1 MNRKLFSKIFVLW
14 RKIHS
19 YHLSIFD
26 KKGAALVTSILF
38 ATVIAVGA
46 LVATQFTVQDIKLGE
61 RYTQTREAFYIA
73 EAGIQKAMNYLN
85 YDENGDSPGDA
96 GEGFTEVLTNFESDH
111 SAVFND
117 FEFGGGN
124 YTVTVKDN
132 DDNDDDKTT
141 DVDNTIIL
149 NSTGIKDGRSITI
162 EAVIQNGIYRNKHA
176 ITAGGDF
183 TIEGDPTVQGSLGS
197 IHSNADVVGVSTNV
211 EQGIFAAGEC
221 DQGCQSG
228 AISEEIPLAN
238 PGDFSDFASYI
249 LTDDGN
255 ITDPE
260 GSSINIQEN
269 ELENWSHV
277 STGSFTGWEL
287 EGCSGHGMFYSETSV
302 RLTGDVGKC
311 VTSEDD
317 LQESVDLL
325 EQYGT
330 AVEAAKHCDLSPST
344 IRGRA
349 TAGQLRGLRPG
360 DERGGQAV
368 IPDMSGAA
376 ITGSDSVVCDGL
388 PTKRQ
393 ETNCLRDV
401 LDDSPYAVA
410 KKQGR
415 QRGNYGC
422 GNSDRATHTGC
433 LRDILHQMGPGGP
446 GCDPGLAC
454 DPASGT
460 CCGQCDPGPAC
471 VADDPNAIPCCG
483 GPGGQMAGGQMGP
496 GGMRPQGDSGPCPP
510 PLDLTLVAE
519 GDIIISANADIL
531 NFKNPDHPEE
541 VQNLLFVAGGDV
553 DFGGSLTDAIDGIV
567 IAGEQVSMT
576 ANANL
581 SGYVIASDV
590 FEESSTVTE
599 SKILENFT
607 VTYNDLKNPF
617 LNDQTKILSWK
628 Q

>member
-96 GEGFTEVLTNFESDH
+96 GEGFTAVLTNFESDH

-311 VTSEDD
+311 VTSEDY

-349 TAGQLRGLRPG
+349 TAGQRRGLRPG
-360 DERGGQAV
+360 DERGGRGRSEFDQRRGGRSEF
-368 IPDMSGAA
+368 DQ
-376 ITGSDSVVCDGL
+376 
-388 PTKRQ
+388 RQ
-393 ETNCLRDV
+393 GNE
-401 LDDSPYAVA
+401 
-410 KKQGR
+410 
-415 QRGNYGC
+415 RGG
-422 GNSDRATHTGC
+422 
-433 LRDILHQMGPGGP
+433 QMGPGGP

-483 GPGGQMAGGQMGP
+483 GPGGQTVRGQVDP
-496 GGMRPQGDSGPCPP
+496 GGSAPRGIAGRDAE

-567 IAGEQVSMT
+567 VAGEQVSMT

>member
-311 VTSEDD
+311 VTSEDY

-360 DERGGQAV
+360 DERGGRGRSEFDQRRGGR
-368 IPDMSGAA
+368 SEFGQ
-376 ITGSDSVVCDGL
+376 
-388 PTKRQ
+388 RQ
-393 ETNCLRDV
+393 GNE
-401 LDDSPYAVA
+401 
-410 KKQGR
+410 
-415 QRGNYGC
+415 RGG
-422 GNSDRATHTGC
+422 
-433 LRDILHQMGPGGP
+433 QMGPGGP

-483 GPGGQMAGGQMGP
+483 GPGGQMAGGQMA
-496 GGMRPQGDSGPCPP
+496 GGQMDSGPCPP

>member
-1 MNRKLFSKIFVLW
+1 
-14 RKIHS
+14 
-19 YHLSIFD
+19 
-26 KKGAALVTSILF
+26 
-38 ATVIAVGA
+38 
-46 LVATQFTVQDIKLGE
+46 
-61 RYTQTREAFYIA
+61 
-73 EAGIQKAMNYLN
+73 
-85 YDENGDSPGDA
+85 
-96 GEGFTEVLTNFESDH
+96 
-111 SAVFND
+111 
-117 FEFGGGN
+117 
-124 YTVTVKDN
+124 
-132 DDNDDDKTT
+132 
-141 DVDNTIIL
+141 
-149 NSTGIKDGRSITI
+149 
-162 EAVIQNGIYRNKHA
+162 
-176 ITAGGDF
+176 
-183 TIEGDPTVQGSLGS
+183 
-197 IHSNADVVGVSTNV
+197 
-211 EQGIFAAGEC
+211 GIFAAGEC

-410 KKQGR
+410 KKEGQ

-454 DPASGT
+454 
-460 CCGQCDPGPAC
+460 
-471 VADDPNAIPCCG
+471 
-483 GPGGQMAGGQMGP
+483 
-496 GGMRPQGDSGPCPP
+496 
-510 PLDLTLVAE
+510 
-519 GDIIISANADIL
+519 
-531 NFKNPDHPEE
+531 
-541 VQNLLFVAGGDV
+541 
-553 DFGGSLTDAIDGIV
+553 
-567 IAGEQVSMT
+567 
-576 ANANL
+576 
-581 SGYVIASDV
+581 
-590 FEESSTVTE
+590 
-599 SKILENFT
+599 
-607 VTYNDLKNPF
+607 
-617 LNDQTKILSWK
+617 
-628 Q
+628 

>member
-38 ATVIAVGA
+38 ATVIALGA

-96 GEGFTEVLTNFESDH
+96 GEGFTAVLTNFESDH

-302 RLTGDVGKC
+302 RLTGDIGKC
-311 VTSEDD
+311 VTSEDY

-349 TAGQLRGLRPG
+349 TAGQRRGLRPG
-360 DERGGQAV
+360 DERGGRGRSEFDQRRGGR
-368 IPDMSGAA
+368 SEFGQRQ
-376 ITGSDSVVCDGL
+376 GNERDG
-388 PTKRQ
+388 
-393 ETNCLRDV
+393 
-401 LDDSPYAVA
+401 
-410 KKQGR
+410 
-415 QRGNYGC
+415 
-422 GNSDRATHTGC
+422 
-433 LRDILHQMGPGGP
+433 QMGPGGP

-483 GPGGQMAGGQMGP
+483 GPGGQTVRGQVDP
-496 GGMRPQGDSGPCPP
+496 GGSAPRGIAGRDAE

-590 FEESSTVTE
+590 FEENSTVTE

>member
-360 DERGGQAV
+360 DERGGRGRSEFDQ
-368 IPDMSGAA
+368 
-376 ITGSDSVVCDGL
+376 
-388 PTKRQ
+388 RQ
-393 ETNCLRDV
+393 GNE
-401 LDDSPYAVA
+401 
-410 KKQGR
+410 
-415 QRGNYGC
+415 RGG
-422 GNSDRATHTGC
+422 
-433 LRDILHQMGPGGP
+433 QMGPGGP

>member
-96 GEGFTEVLTNFESDH
+96 GEGFTAVLTNFESDH

-349 TAGQLRGLRPG
+349 TAGQRLGLRPG
-360 DERGGQAV
+360 DERGG
-368 IPDMSGAA
+368 
-376 ITGSDSVVCDGL
+376 
-388 PTKRQ
+388 
-393 ETNCLRDV
+393 
-401 LDDSPYAVA
+401 
-410 KKQGR
+410 
-415 QRGNYGC
+415 
-422 GNSDRATHTGC
+422 
-433 LRDILHQMGPGGP
+433 QMGPGGP

-483 GPGGQMAGGQMGP
+483 GPGGQMAGGQMDP
-496 GGMRPQGDSGPCPP
+496 GGMRPKGDSGPCPP

-617 LNDQTKILSWK
+617 LNGQTKIFSWK